1 MLIVIVAQQGSSHI
15 LLHHAFVTI
24 TCASLLHSDM
34 SFLFNFTGYDRETG
48 EYQSGHNAPR
58 VHIDGDKVFVEG
70 HRVSNPITKG
80 NTLYWYNTKP
90 GMATCGHLSFDKSRT
105 GFVGHIGF
113 GSDSANLNVRSVVG
127 GVAPSRFKTKISKEE
142 NMWDDKKMKCKA
154 SESDFYDGP
163 EVEIGFKVVN
173 QKLVYVLKMVIDSH
187 TVDLHEENIA
197 TTVVSDPETHELTFS
212 IGKDSGAASNAMK
225 YPLQFPFA
233 TEFTISYDFKSFKG
247 YTDLGTAGGDIS
259 THHCWNGALQPQAI
273 PSHVVSATMHPK
285 AAYVEEVDSGSGS
298 LTVMHLFALC
308 TKPEKVQ
315 DTSQT
320 ILVKLMKAKMSSD
333 TLKDIFAQNPPLLDP
348 PEQAIADRKGASD
361 FYSDF
366 SMAFIGQAFGTTP
379 PDDAAKLSDAERLK
393 IKYYLQNTMPKKPA
407 YTDQSNACYLQAF
420 LQLQP
425 GLKDYLDDQEKNHP
439 EDKHYW
445 ATQLYN
451 YITSP
456 DQINN
461 VATRILFYTGDGLEM
476 VRTFSDVL
484 HILQPESADFDP
496 KKLLAVQYTK
506 MIYNVVLLSQSFSDT
521 DFVDKESK
529 ERVKEVMV
537 AYINA
542 ILAGNIPDAGNAL
555 AQAQI
560 ALNPI
565 IQALGGPQN
574 WIGEYVDLMAAQ
586 NLKPLEKFAH
596 KFKCVTTVT
605 DKFFEKHPKLAAF
618 KTDFMKVMYG
628 AALVG
633 GIALAIFCLSEGKLD
648 TIHTIGAI
656 TELAYLGLEVTKNVS
671 GWIADKVAARTN
683 QVIHNIES
691 AEHIEMAVIRSAEG
705 TGAAGE
711 RIMAEEMSHSFQSS
725 GRFVNRLG
733 RWAEKLFPRL
743 ERVMKVLGPIVSFV
757 NTVVVCDQLYS
768 DIKGGA
774 SAAVLGVDGLQLAC
788 GFLEAAFL
796 SIDFLW
802 PTLCTFAGP
811 LALAFAVIGLIAGIV
826 SIFLPHPTPADV
838 FVKKELRPWLDK
850 QDDPPKGWK
859 GLKS

>member
-1 MLIVIVAQQGSSHI
+1 
-15 LLHHAFVTI
+15 
-24 TCASLLHSDM
+24 
-34 SFLFNFTGYDRETG
+34 
-48 EYQSGHNAPR
+48 
-58 VHIDGDKVFVEG
+58 
-70 HRVSNPITKG
+70 
-80 NTLYWYNTKP
+80 
-90 GMATCGHLSFDKSRT
+90 MATCGHLSFDKSRT

-142 NMWDDKKMKCKA
+142 NMWDDEKMKCKA

-173 QKLVYVLKMVIDSH
+173 QKLVYVLTMVIDSH

-259 THHCWNGALQPQAI
+259 THHCWNGTLQPQAI
-273 PSHVVSATMHPK
+273 PSHVVSAKMHPK

-393 IKYYLQNTMPKKPA
+393 IKYYLQNTMPIKPA

-456 DQINN
+456 DQIKN
-461 VATRILFYTGDGLEM
+461 VTTRIDFNTGDGLEL

-484 HILQPESADFDP
+484 HILQPESADIDP

-506 MIYNVVLLSQSFSDT
+506 TIYNVVLLSHSFSDT
-521 DFVDKESK
+521 DFVDKESQ

-542 ILAGNIPDAGNAL
+542 ILTGNIPDAGD
-555 AQAQI
+555 AQAQAQK

-565 IQALGGPQN
+565 IQALGCPQN
-574 WIGEYVDLMAAQ
+574 WIGEIIMFMAAA
-586 NLKPLEKFAH
+586 NLKPLEKLGEIQKFRRITFAVENF
-596 KFKCVTTVT
+596 FK
-605 DKFFEKHPKLAAF
+605 KRPKLAAF
-618 KTDFMKVMYG
+618 KTGLLNVMYG

-633 GIALAIFCLSEGKLD
+633 GIVLTIICLSGGKLD
-648 TIHTIGAI
+648 TIQTVGAI
-656 TELAYLGLEVTKNVS
+656 TDLAYLGLELTKSVAQLTK
-671 GWIADKVAARTN
+671 WVADKVAARTSK
-683 QVIHNIES
+683 VIHNIKS
-691 AEHIEMAVIRSAEG
+691 AQQIEMTVIKSTEG
-705 TGAAGE
+705 TGVGGGE

-733 RWAEKLFPRL
+733 RWAENLFCCL
-743 ERVMKVLGPIVSFV
+743 EIAMKILGPIVSFV
-757 NTVVVCDQLYS
+757 NTVVVGGQFYR
-768 DIKGGA
+768 DIKDGA
-774 SAAVLGVDGLQLAC
+774 SAAVLAMDGLQLAC
-788 GFLEAAFL
+788 GILETICLGADL
-796 SIDFLW
+796 LM
-802 PTLCTFAGP
+802 PMLCTFAGP
-811 LALAFAVIGLIAGIV
+811 LALVFAVIGLIAGIV
-826 SIFLPHPTPADV
+826 SIFLPHPTAADV
-838 FVKKELRPWLDK
+838 FVKNELRPWLDK
-850 QDDPPKGWK
+850 QDDPPNGWK